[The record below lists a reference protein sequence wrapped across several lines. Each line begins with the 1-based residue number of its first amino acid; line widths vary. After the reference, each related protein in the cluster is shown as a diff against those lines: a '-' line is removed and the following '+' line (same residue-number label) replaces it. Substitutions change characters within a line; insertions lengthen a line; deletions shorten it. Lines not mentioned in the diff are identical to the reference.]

1 MSRRSSIY
9 SSGQASLDSFSTVPG
24 FGFQTWE
31 DKDVPIKDPFSK
43 GVIPATRQGRARLAF
58 ANRYGLSAYASNA
71 EGLAD
76 ALASPAQQLKNVNAR
91 LGDVVTKLTG
101 LYENYVA
108 SLRTLYVPEDIIYA
122 KADAYIRPLMA
133 AEMDIL
139 RMEYPYAVGQLGGG
153 QFTPL
158 AGIAEGRGDASAYQ
172 ARKEFSN
179 WRSLKKTFKKQRKD
193 RKRRKTK

>member
-9 SSGQASLDSFSTVPG
+9 SSGQASLDNFSTVPG
-24 FGFQTWE
+24 FGFKTW
-31 DKDVPIKDPFSK
+31 DGQDVAIQDPFTKEPIADNRQSK
-43 GVIPATRQGRARLAF
+43 ARLAF

-71 EGLAD
+71 HGLAD

-108 SLRTLYVPEDIIYA
+108 SLRTLYVPEDMIYA

-133 AEMDIL
+133 AEMDLL
-139 RMEYPYAVGQLGGG
+139 RMQYPYAVGQLGGG

-158 AGIAEGRGDASAYQ
+158 AGIAEGRGDASGFQ

-179 WRSLKKTFKKQRKD
+179 WRSLKKAFKKQRKN